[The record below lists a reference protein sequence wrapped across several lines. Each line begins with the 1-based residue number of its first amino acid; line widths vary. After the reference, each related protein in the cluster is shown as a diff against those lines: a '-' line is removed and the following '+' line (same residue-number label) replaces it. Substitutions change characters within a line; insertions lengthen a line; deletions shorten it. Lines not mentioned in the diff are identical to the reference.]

1 MESKKCDNAKKQK
14 IMKRNKF
21 FIYVLAAAALLTG
34 CSDMLDTDSELVE
47 YEKNNT
53 LNHPTDSVYSV
64 MGIVNTM
71 QTIADRVVLL
81 GEVRAD
87 LVTTTDAAS
96 SDLKRLAN
104 LDFSQANKYNQVSDY
119 YAVINNC
126 NYFLTHVDT
135 LMERRGRRLFVKEYA
150 AVKAFR
156 AWTYLELAKI
166 YGEVPFVTKPLM
178 TEREA
183 AAAAAGP
190 RKGIKEICDLLID
203 DLTPVAYTEMLN
215 YGVIDNRNSSEFFIP
230 VRALLGDLCLWAGR
244 YSEAA
249 HWYSDYLSDKKDPI
263 RMEPDNRAMW
273 SSPTEFTR
281 PSNSYSVLSIER
293 ISMIPMEERIFD
305 GIISDL
311 ENIYSSTSENKLY
324 FQLRPSTGMRR
335 LSADQIY
342 CMEYKNTISTDTI
355 YAPRT
360 GFSDDLYIGD
370 LRLNS
375 NFTLSSDGS
384 NNDYSEYNTERQYIY
399 KFYGTM
405 RQITTYRSPMIY
417 LRFAEALNRAGY
429 PQSAMLI
436 LKYGLC
442 NENAK
447 MYVDSI
453 EYDAAKQYIAFDE
466 TEFKREDVI
475 GVHSRGSGDA
485 QCNIFYALP
494 QPEQKLS
501 NRRDTIDYQMPLV
514 EDMIINEMALE
525 GAFEGYRYY
534 DLMRVAMRR
543 GEPAYLAD
551 PISRR
556 TGTVDDALRTKL
568 MDPKNWYLP
577 LP

>member
-1 MESKKCDNAKKQK
+1 
-14 IMKRNKF
+14 MKRNKF

-263 RMEPDNRAMW
+263 KMEPDNRAMW

-375 NFTLSSDGS
+375 NFTLSSNGS

>member
-1 MESKKCDNAKKQK
+1 
-14 IMKRNKF
+14 MKRNKF

>member
-1 MESKKCDNAKKQK
+1 
-14 IMKRNKF
+14 MKRNKF
-21 FIYVLAAAALLTG
+21 FIYILAAAALLTG
-34 CSDMLDTDSELVE
+34 CSDMLETDSELVE

-135 LMERRGRRLFVKEYA
+135 LMERRGRRLFMKEYA

-190 RKGIKEICDLLID
+190 RKGIKEICELLID

-215 YGVIDNRNSSEFFIP
+215 YGEIDNRRSSEFFIP

-263 RMEPDNRAMW
+263 KMEPDNRAVW

-281 PSNSYSVLSIER
+281 PSGSYSVSSIER
-293 ISMIPMEERIFD
+293 ISMIPMEKRIFD

-311 ENIYSSTSENKLY
+311 GNIYSSTKENKYY

-342 CMEYKNTISTDTI
+342 CMEYKNAISTDTI

-370 LRLNS
+370 LRLKS
-375 NFTLSSDGS
+375 NFTLSSYGS
-384 NNDYSEYNTERQYIY
+384 NNDYSEYNTENQYIY
-399 KFYGTM
+399 KFYDIQ
-405 RQITTYRSPMIY
+405 QITTYRSPMIY

-466 TEFKREDVI
+466 TEFKRENVI

-494 QPEQKLS
+494 QPEQKLA
-501 NRRDTIDYQMPLV
+501 NRQDTIDYQMPLV

>member
-1 MESKKCDNAKKQK
+1 
-14 IMKRNKF
+14 MKRNKF

-375 NFTLSSDGS
+375 NFTLSSNGS

>member
-1 MESKKCDNAKKQK
+1 M
-14 IMKRNKF
+14 MKRNKF
-21 FIYVLAAAALLTG
+21 FIYILAAAALLTG
-34 CSDMLDTDSELVE
+34 CSDMLETDSELVE

-135 LMERRGRRLFVKEYA
+135 LMERRGRRLFMKEYA

-190 RKGIKEICDLLID
+190 RKGIKEICELLID

-215 YGVIDNRNSSEFFIP
+215 YGEIDERRSSEFFIP

-249 HWYSDYLSDKKDPI
+249 HWYSDYLGDKKEII
-263 RMEPDNRAMW
+263 RTEPDNRVVW

-281 PSNSYSVLSIER
+281 PSDSYSVTSIER
-293 ISMIPMEERIFD
+293 ISMIPMEKRIFD

-311 ENIYSSTSENKLY
+311 GNIYSSTKENKYY

-342 CMEYKNTISTDTI
+342 CMEYKNAISTDTI

-370 LRLNS
+370 LRLHS
-375 NFTLSSDGS
+375 NFSLSSYGS
-384 NNDYSEYNTERQYIY
+384 NNDYSEYNTEHQYIY
-399 KFYGTM
+399 KFYTTVQ
-405 RQITTYRSPMIY
+405 QIVTYRSPMVY

-466 TEFKREDVI
+466 TLFRREDVRGI
-475 GVHSRGSGDA
+475 HSRGSGDA
-485 QCNIFYALP
+485 QCNIYYALP
-494 QPEQKLS
+494 QPTEELRDRQ
-501 NRRDTIDYQMPLV
+501 DTIDYQMPLV

-556 TGTVDDALRTKL
+556 AGTVDDALRTKL